1 MKSDSNSTSESSKKK
16 SGLSPDLLEILACP
30 KCKQSVAYNDETDSL
45 DCMKCRLRYR
55 IDEGIPVML
64 EEEARP
70 F

>member
-1 MKSDSNSTSESSKKK
+1 MMKSDSGMNSGKKM
-16 SGLSPDLLEILACP
+16 GLSPDLLKILACP
-30 KCKQSVAYNDETDSL
+30 KCKQSIRYNEETDTL
-45 DCMKCRLRYR
+45 DCEQCRLRYR

>member
-1 MKSDSNSTSESSKKK
+1 MKSDSEANSGEKKR
-16 SGLSPDLLEILACP
+16 LSPDLLKILACP
-30 KCKQSVAYNDETDSL
+30 KCKQSVRYNEETETL
-45 DCMKCRLRYR
+45 DCEQCRLRYR

>member
-1 MKSDSNSTSESSKKK
+1 MTKSNSEANAGEKK
-16 SGLSPDLLEILACP
+16 GISPDLLKILACP
-30 KCKQSVAYNDETDSL
+30 KCKQSVGYNEEHDSL
-45 DCMKCRLRYR
+45 DCEQCRLRYR